1 MNKTMKIAIPVVAG
15 VVAAATGIG
24 IAAARSGNQN
34 TTYTPTS
41 YDTIGTTPISDGDA
55 QSQYCGGAGM
65 MGSGMGMGLQVTTA
79 RVATLLGATTADLKA
94 QLETGKTLADIAK
107 ARGVS
112 NDTLIQTILAP
123 FQEHLDIMVKYGY
136 MTKDQAA
143 AMADQAKKM
152 AESITTSNLQDLTRG
167 SLGYNGMMGSG
178 GMMGGSGG
186 MMDGWGSSLQQQGT
200 ATPRTGFGGMMGGSG
215 GMMGGW

>member
-1 MNKTMKIAIPVVAG
+1 MNKTLKIAIPVVAG

-34 TTYTPTS
+34 TAYTPAS
-41 YDTIGTTPISDGDA
+41 YDTVGTAPASGDNA
-55 QSQYCGGAGM
+55 QYCGGAGM
-65 MGSGMGMGLQVTTA
+65 MGSGMGLQVTTE

-112 NDTLIQTILAP
+112 NDTLVQTILAP
-123 FQEHLDIMVKYGY
+123 FQEHLDIMVKYEY
-136 MTKDQAA
+136 MTNDQAA
-143 AMADQAKKM
+143 AMAVQAKNWV
-152 AESITTSNLQDLTRG
+152 STIITSNLTGLTG
-167 SLGYNGMMGSG
+167 GGLGHMSGMMDGSNG

-186 MMDGWGSSLQQQGT
+186 AMG
-200 ATPRTGFGGMMGGSG
+200 GFGGMMGG
-215 GMMGGW
+215 W